1 MSSSLEAK
9 IVVLGSQGISPPVYP
24 LKHRPLT
31 KTNHHANDLP
41 ATPAGVGKTSLVH
54 RYVQNT
60 FSPTTTTPTLGASF
74 ITQRILDR
82 TSDTIVRLQIWDTA
96 GQERFRSISRLYYRG
111 AHACLLCYDITDEKS
126 FEEMAGWLKELKDNL
141 AFGEGDG
148 GEGIV
153 IHVVGTKSDIV
164 TLDPS
169 RRRVPFERTIAYVAE
184 QLYPTQ
190 ASTPPPTATATATP
204 TTSTT
209 SFMHHRSSS
218 TLFLQ
223 SADSKR
229 SSGFW
234 GQDIGWD
241 CCHEISAKDGEG
253 IEEVFRVIARKLVEQ
268 RNRRE
273 VVRSS
278 GALAMSFGGSGG
290 GGVRLRNRGGRGRQG
305 VEDVPAVVAA
315 EGSASSRK
323 LGVDGN
329 GGFRLGPAGLGGA
342 GGDAKRRSW
351 LGISSS
357 SVALEAYG
365 EEQGEGSKRKGRCC

>member
-1 MSSSLEAK
+1 
-9 IVVLGSQGISPPVYP
+9 
-24 LKHRPLT
+24 
-31 KTNHHANDLP
+31 
-41 ATPAGVGKTSLVH
+41 
-54 RYVQNT
+54 
-60 FSPTTTTPTLGASF
+60 
-74 ITQRILDR
+74 
-82 TSDTIVRLQIWDTA
+82 
-96 GQERFRSISRLYYRG
+96 
-111 AHACLLCYDITDEKS
+111 
-126 FEEMAGWLKELKDNL
+126 MAGWLRELKENL
-141 AFGEGDG
+141 PVGGDDGG

-164 TLDPS
+164 ALDPS

-190 ASTPPPTATATATP
+190 ASTPPATATATATP

-209 SFMHHRSSS
+209 SFIHRSSS

-223 SADSKR
+223 SPDSKR

-273 VVRSS
+273 AMRSS
-278 GALAMSFGGSGG
+278 SLAMSGGI
-290 GGVRLRNRGGRGRQG
+290 RLWNRNRGGGTREV
-305 VEDVPAVVAA
+305 VEEIPAAA
-315 EGSASSRK
+315 MAEASSSR
-323 LGVDGN
+323 GVSRGGRDGN
-329 GGFRLGPAGLGGA
+329 GSFRLGHGPGPGNGNGNGLG
-342 GGDAKRRSW
+342 DSKRRSW

-357 SVALEAYG
+357 SVALDEFEDG
-365 EEQGEGSKRKGRCC
+365 QLEGSRRKGRCC

>member
-9 IVVLGSQGISPPVYP
+9 IVVLGSQ
-24 LKHRPLT
+24 
-31 KTNHHANDLP
+31 
-41 ATPAGVGKTSLVH
+41 GVGKTSLVH

-141 AFGEGDG
+141 AVGDD

-153 IHVVGTKSDIV
+153 IHVVGTKSDV
-164 TLDPS
+164 VALDPS

-190 ASTPPPTATATATP
+190 ASTPPATATATP

-209 SFMHHRSSS
+209 SFMHRSSS

-223 SADSKR
+223 SPDSKR

-268 RNRRE
+268 RHRRE

-278 GALAMSFGGSGG
+278 GPLGLSLSSGG
-290 GGVRLRNRGGRGRQG
+290 
-305 VEDVPAVVAA
+305 
-315 EGSASSRK
+315 ASSSRG

-329 GGFRLGPAGLGGA
+329 GGFRLGPAGPGGA

-357 SVALEAYG
+357 SVALDAYG
-365 EEQGEGSKRKGRCC
+365 EEQLEGERKKGRCC